1 MMAFL
6 GGVNGNMKSIR
17 FTVNK
22 SIERFKKNEAYG
34 VA

>member
-6 GGVNGNMKSIR
+6 GGVNGNMKPIR
-17 FTVNK
+17 FIVNK
-22 SIERFKKNEAYG
+22 SIKRFKKNESYG